1 MTQDKIRN
9 KLIDIIRDVL
19 DDETIIL
26 TRETSAKDVEEWDS
40 LAHISF
46 IVAIE
51 KEFKV
56 KFNLYELKPLNNVG
70 EMIDLI
76 ELKISIP

>member
-1 MTQDKIRN
+1 MTQDEIKDT
-9 KLIDIIRDVL
+9 LSDIIRDVL
-19 DDETIIL
+19 DDETIVL

-40 LAHISF
+40 LAHISI

-56 KFNLYELKPLNNVG
+56 KFDLYELKPLKNVG

-76 ELKISIP
+76 HSKIA

>member
-1 MTQDKIRN
+1 MTQDEIKD
-9 KLIDIIRDVL
+9 KLSAIIRDVL
-19 DDETIIL
+19 DDETIVL
-26 TRETSAKDVEEWDS
+26 TRETSAKDVEDWDS
-40 LAHISF
+40 LAHISI

-56 KFNLYELKPLNNVG
+56 KFDLYELKPLKNVG

-76 ELKISIP
+76 HSKIA

>member
-1 MTQDKIRN
+1 MTQDEIKDT
-9 KLIDIIRDVL
+9 LSDIIRDVL

-40 LAHISF
+40 LAHISI

-56 KFNLYELKPLNNVG
+56 KFDLYELKPLKNVG
-70 EMIDLI
+70 EIIDLI
-76 ELKISIP
+76 HSKIA